1 MYIIVGLGNPG
12 REYEGTRH
20 NVGFLVLDKLAAKE
34 NISILEKRHKAII
47 GKGMAAGQKCV
58 LAKPQTYMNLSGE
71 CVRQLI
77 DFYKADE
84 TTELIVIS
92 DDVSLEVGQIR
103 IRKKGSAGGHN
114 GLKNI
119 IAHLGHDGFIRV
131 KMGVGE
137 KPSGWDLV
145 DYVLGRFS
153 PKDREAMDE
162 AAGRAADAI
171 RTIIAQGPD
180 VAMNQFNTVKKPVKE
195 PKEPK
200 GPREP
205 KEPKEPKEPRE
216 PKEPKQPKEQNEPS
230 EKQGF
235 QKPEE
240 AKQPGEAGGP
250 ETGEKAAGESSRL

>member
-1 MYIIVGLGNPG
+1 MQGQAGRAAGGQETDMYIIVGLGNPG

-34 NISILEKRHKAII
+34 NISILEKKHKAII

-77 DFYKADE
+77 DFYKVDE
-84 TTELIVIS
+84 TAELIVIS
-92 DDVSLEVGQIR
+92 DDISLEVGQIR

-119 IAHLGHDGFIRV
+119 IAHLGHDSFIRV

-137 KPSGWDLV
+137 KPAGWDLV

-162 AAGRAADAI
+162 AAARAADAI
-171 RTIIAQGPD
+171 RSIIAEGPD
-180 VAMNQFNTVKKPVKE
+180 AAMNQFNTVKKPAKDPKK
-195 PKEPK
+195 PKELK
-200 GPREP
+200 
-205 KEPKEPKEPRE
+205 
-216 PKEPKQPKEQNEPS
+216 
-230 EKQGF
+230 KQGEPE
-235 QKPEE
+235 QEARKPEE
-240 AKQPGEAGGP
+240 PASPGEP
-250 ETGEKAAGESSRL
+250 AAGAKCQDMGA